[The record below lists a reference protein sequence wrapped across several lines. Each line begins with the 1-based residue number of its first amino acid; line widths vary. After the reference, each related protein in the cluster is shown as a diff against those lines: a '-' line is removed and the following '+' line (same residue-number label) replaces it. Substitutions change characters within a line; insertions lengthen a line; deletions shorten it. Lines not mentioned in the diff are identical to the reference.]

1 MRFALACLPPPDR
14 PIFLYALI
22 ACAMHTE
29 LTFIILAAP
38 SLNRSG
44 DLDRNSSDGADIQWE
59 AVRAL
64 PMAGDVN
71 LFMKGSR
78 DEDDFEAE
86 VEIMIAENAY
96 RRRGFASS
104 ALQLMLSYATS
115 STSPSPLPISRDRLV
130 VRIGE
135 KNTPSIRLFEKLG
148 FGITKRVEVF
158 GEVEMRMGAGAVEW
172 KEGERRV
179 LRR

>member
-1 MRFALACLPPPDR
+1 VRFALACLPPPDR

-86 VEIMIAENAY
+86 VEIMIAGACIRHRMSTTTLTLARLDARRERISQTWFRFVRAATHAFLCDLVDIAVATAY
-96 RRRGFASS
+96 FSRQTGRSHRREEHTE
-104 ALQLMLSYATS
+104 YT
-115 STSPSPLPISRDRLV
+115 T
-130 VRIGE
+130 VRE
-135 KNTPSIRLFEKLG
+135 
-148 FGITKRVEVF
+148 
-158 GEVEMRMGAGAVEW
+158 AGVW
-172 KEGERRV
+172 DYQEGRSV
-179 LRR
+179 W